1 MLRKKAFRDIMKN
14 KSQFITIFLMV
25 FLGVFVFASVH
36 SYMDGM
42 QKSADVYYKENNLQD
57 LWLTGENFK
66 GSDLDKVKNTE
77 NVKDANRVLTLTT
90 SLKDFDNV
98 SLETN
103 FIEENTI
110 SKMYVVDGEN
120 FSKDKD
126 GVWVD
131 SYLAKNL
138 GLKVGDEIILTYQ
151 KYDIKEKIIGLINTP
166 DHVYSIKNESEI
178 FPTHKDYGYVYLSI
192 NEFPKEYIYDQVK
205 ENISKSVGISVSDIS
220 NDMIN
225 QFIPNFN
232 IEDYYIFNN
241 ILVDVDNLDK
251 INDTKAKLENDIE
264 AAIAVTDRNSSASYE
279 AYNSEIEEGST
290 YSFVFTMLF
299 LLIAILSVVTTMHRF
314 VKKQRTQIGTLKAL
328 GFKNKKIVFHYVSY
342 GMYISI
348 LASIIGVLVGNFV
361 LGRFFL
367 EQEMEFF
374 EVPVYSTALVPAVY
388 ILALAVVVIISFV
401 TYLSCRKVLKEPAS
415 EALRLEIPKVKQR
428 RFNITTKGIFKNSS
442 LSVRWNLRDI
452 TRNKGRTIMGVV
464 GIIGCTMLI
473 VCAFG
478 MLDTMNSYLDWQFDK
493 LYNFSY
499 KLSLDNDYTDEEFN
513 NLTEKYGNATSETLG
528 IEIKKKD
535 GTKETN
541 TVTINDAKDY
551 LKYTGHNRQFI
562 DIGDNGV
569 FITEKLSKTLGLNV
583 GDSITWHIFGNDDW
597 YTTKII
603 GLNRDPQSQSLNI
616 SKSYA
621 DFLRIKY
628 RADSIY
634 TNLDLSNIQKLD
646 GVKVIQSISNLKE
659 GMQSML
665 KTLKM
670 MVVILIVVSVIL
682 GFVIIYNLGIL
693 SYSEK
698 GYQFATL
705 KVLGFDDKKIK
716 KIFVMQN
723 IWITIVAIIIGLPL
737 GYMMVD
743 YIFKAALGD
752 SYDFSA
758 KIKILS
764 YIYATLGTF
773 IVSYFV
779 NKILA
784 TKVKSIDMVTS
795 LKANE

>member
-1 MLRKKAFRDIMKN
+1 MLRKKALRDMMKN
-14 KSQFITIFLMV
+14 KSQFITIFLMT
-25 FLGVFVFASVH
+25 FLGIFAFSGVH

-42 QKSADVYYKENNLQD
+42 KKSADVYYEENNLQD

-66 GSDLDKVKNTE
+66 SQDLDKVKNTD
-77 NVKDANRVLTLTT
+77 NVKDASRVLTLTT
-90 SLKDFDNV
+90 TLKDYNKV
-98 SLETN
+98 TIESN
-103 FIEENTI
+103 FIEENNI
-110 SKMYVVDGEN
+110 SKMYVVDGED
-120 FSKDKD
+120 FSKDKK
-126 GVWVD
+126 GVWID

-138 GLKVGDEIILTYQ
+138 GIKVGDEITLTYQ
-151 KYDIKEKIIGLINTP
+151 KYNIKEKVMGLVTTP
-166 DHVYSIKNESEI
+166 DHVYSVKNEAEI
-178 FPTHKDYGYVYLSI
+178 FATHNDYGYVYLSI
-192 NEFPKEYIYDQVK
+192 NEFPKEYIYDEVK
-205 ENISKSVGISVSDIS
+205 ENISKSTGLSVSDIS
-220 NDMIN
+220 DDMIN
-225 QFIPNFN
+225 QFVPDFKV
-232 IEDYYIFNN
+232 EDYYVFNS
-241 ILVDVDNLDK
+241 IIVDVDNLDK
-251 INDTKAKLENDIE
+251 IDDTKVDLENNID

-279 AYNSEIEEGST
+279 TYNSEIEEGRT
-290 YSFVFTMLF
+290 YSFVFTILF
-299 LLIAILSVVTTMHRF
+299 LLIAVLSVVTTMHRF

-328 GFKNKKIVFHYVSY
+328 GFKNTKIVLHYVSY
-342 GMYISI
+342 GVYTSI
-348 LASIIGVLVGNFV
+348 LASITGVLAGNFI
-361 LGRFFL
+361 LGKFFL
-367 EQEMEFF
+367 KVEMSVF
-374 EVPVYSTALVPAVY
+374 EVPVYSTTLIPIVY
-388 ILALAVVVIISFV
+388 ILAVVVVAIISFV

-415 EALRLEIPKVKQR
+415 EALRLEIPKVKQK

-452 TRNKGRTIMGVV
+452 TRNKGRTIMGIV

-478 MLDTMNSYLDWQFDK
+478 MLDTMDSYLDWQFEK
-493 LYNFSY
+493 LYNFNY
-499 KLSLDNDYTDEEFN
+499 KLSLNNDYTDQEYN
-513 NLTEKYGNATSETLG
+513 NLTEKYGSATSETLG

-535 GTKETN
+535 GNKDTN

-551 LKYTGHNRQFI
+551 LKYTGHNREYI
-562 DIGDNGV
+562 DIGDDGV
-569 FITEKLSKTLGLNV
+569 FITEKLSKTLGINV
-583 GDSITWHIFGNDDW
+583 GDSITWHIFGNDKW
-597 YTTKII
+597 YTTKVIA
-603 GLNRDPQSQSLNI
+603 LNRDPQSQSINMT
-616 SKSYA
+616 KAFA
-621 DFLRIKY
+621 DSLEIEYK
-628 RADSIY
+628 ADSIY
-634 TNLDLSNIQKLD
+634 TNIDLSNVEALD

-665 KTLKM
+665 QTIRM

-682 GFVIIYNLGIL
+682 GFVIIYNLGVL

-723 IWITIVAIIIGLPL
+723 IWITIIAIIIGLPL

-752 SYDFSA
+752 NYDFSA

-784 TKVKSIDMVTS
+784 NKVKSIDMVTS

>member
-57 LWLTGENFK
+57 LWLTGENFR

-120 FSKDKD
+120 FSKDKN

-401 TYLSCRKVLKEPAS
+401 T
-415 EALRLEIPKVKQR
+415 
-428 RFNITTKGIFKNSS
+428 
-442 LSVRWNLRDI
+442 
-452 TRNKGRTIMGVV
+452 
-464 GIIGCTMLI
+464 
-473 VCAFG
+473 
-478 MLDTMNSYLDWQFDK
+478 
-493 LYNFSY
+493 
-499 KLSLDNDYTDEEFN
+499 
-513 NLTEKYGNATSETLG
+513 
-528 IEIKKKD
+528 
-535 GTKETN
+535 
-541 TVTINDAKDY
+541 
-551 LKYTGHNRQFI
+551 
-562 DIGDNGV
+562 
-569 FITEKLSKTLGLNV
+569 
-583 GDSITWHIFGNDDW
+583 
-597 YTTKII
+597 
-603 GLNRDPQSQSLNI
+603 
-616 SKSYA
+616 
-621 DFLRIKY
+621 
-628 RADSIY
+628 
-634 TNLDLSNIQKLD
+634 
-646 GVKVIQSISNLKE
+646 
-659 GMQSML
+659 
-665 KTLKM
+665 
-670 MVVILIVVSVIL
+670 
-682 GFVIIYNLGIL
+682 
-693 SYSEK
+693 
-698 GYQFATL
+698 
-705 KVLGFDDKKIK
+705 
-716 KIFVMQN
+716 
-723 IWITIVAIIIGLPL
+723 
-737 GYMMVD
+737 
-743 YIFKAALGD
+743 
-752 SYDFSA
+752 
-758 KIKILS
+758 
-764 YIYATLGTF
+764 
-773 IVSYFV
+773 
-779 NKILA
+779 
-784 TKVKSIDMVTS
+784 
-795 LKANE
+795 